1 MLNEFELT
9 GRARTHI
16 TQLDEPRCALH
27 HDVVQPFLALRAEA
41 AREGIDLRPYS
52 SFRDF
57 ETQALI
63 WNRKFRGE
71 RSLYGRDG
79 QVIDAAKLTDS
90 QKIDTILTW
99 SALPGTSRH
108 HWGTEID
115 VYDQAAMPEGYRV
128 QLLPEEFA
136 SDGVFGRL
144 SQWLDSN
151 LVRFGFFRP
160 YDQDRGG
167 VSPEPW
173 HISYAPVSTRAQA
186 ALTDELVAQAL
197 ETEDLLGREMILQ
210 TLPRLMRR
218 YVANVAQPSSTVL
231 AYSSL
236 RPTA

>member
-52 SFRDF
+52 GFRDF

-79 QVIDAAKLTDS
+79 QVMDAATLTDA

-108 HWGTEID
+108 HWGTDID

-128 QLLPEEFA
+128 QLVPEEFA
-136 SDGVFGRL
+136 SDGVFREL

-160 YDQDRGG
+160 YDQERGG

-173 HISYAPVSTRAQA
+173 HISYAPVSTHARAG
-186 ALTDELVAQAL
+186 LTEEVVAQAL
-197 ETEDLLGREMILQ
+197 KKENLLGLELVLQ
-210 TLPRLMRR
+210 SLPRLMRQ
-218 YVANVAQPSSTVL
+218 YVANVAQPSPTVL
-231 AYSSL
+231 AHSSL
-236 RPTA
+236 RPNA